1 MVLRV
6 VNRSDSRGV
15 STPKVSAASS
25 DGGLITLT
33 GDKHR

>member
-1 MVLRV
+1 MVLWA
-6 VNRSDSRGV
+6 VNRSDSRGM
-15 STPKVSAASS
+15 STPKVSAASL